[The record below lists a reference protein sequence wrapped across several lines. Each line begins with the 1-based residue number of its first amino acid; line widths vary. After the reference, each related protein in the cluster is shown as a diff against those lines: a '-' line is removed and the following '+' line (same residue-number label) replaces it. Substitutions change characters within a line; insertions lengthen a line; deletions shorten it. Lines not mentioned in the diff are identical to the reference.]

1 MDSIIELG
9 IIILIGVFV
18 IVLNLIDLVQEFI
31 LIKRVNKG
39 SILHSVTSLE
49 IKLTISFVLFELS
62 SLYLIFLLVE
72 KSPFDI
78 YFELATALFGF
89 SILLMTYL
97 AFAFVSKTEKF
108 SKLFK
113 NLNTKRSDKKRSK

>member
-9 IIILIGVFV
+9 IILLIGVFV

-72 KSPFDI
+72 KSPLDI

>member
-1 MDSIIELG
+1 
-9 IIILIGVFV
+9 
-18 IVLNLIDLVQEFI
+18 
-31 LIKRVNKG
+31 
-39 SILHSVTSLE
+39 
-49 IKLTISFVLFELS
+49 VLFELS

-72 KSPFDI
+72 KSPLDI